1 MIHLTFM
8 TLAYLFSFVRSRH
21 DLGMEILALRQ
32 QLAVLKRRHPRP
44 RLKRRDRMFWAALCC
59 LWDRWTDALIIV
71 KPETVVRWHRVGF
84 RLYWRWRSRVP
95 WLGRRKIEPNVLELV
110 RRMASAC
117 LRVFEPQ
124 RPQVTE
130 NTRAGCRFRK
140 FVVTHFL
147 RQPR

>member
-130 NTRAGCRFRK
+130 NTRAGCR
-140 FVVTHFL
+140 
-147 RQPR
+147 